1 VTIYDPRAPEIL
13 LWISAMEP
21 EEAACLMLAMKQT
34 FPILRGNKDWARG
47 LEERCAG
54 VTERQRLAL
63 AKKAERIGK
72 RILDNMEDA
81 LGYRPYLR

>member
-1 VTIYDPRAPEIL
+1 VTIYDPRTPDIL

-21 EEAACLMLAMKQT
+21 AEAACLMLAMKQT
-34 FPILRGNKDWARG
+34 FPILRGNKQWAVE

-54 VTERQRLAL
+54 MTERQREAL
-63 AKKAERIGK
+63 ARKAEKIGK

-81 LGYRPYLR
+81 LGHRPYVG